1 MIDEIGDPLV
11 HLIRNSLDHG
21 LESPEERKA
30 LHKNVRGVL
39 KLSARHEGNRVTIC
53 VEDDGRGINIEAV
66 KKKALEKNIVTSAQ
80 LETMD
85 EQSIVNLIFEP
96 GFSTASVVTDVSG
109 RGVGLD
115 VVKSKIHALSG
126 QVFVETKKGQGSR
139 FIIKLPLTL
148 AIIQA
153 LLVKGSEGNFCYS
166 FG

>member
-1 MIDEIGDPLV
+1 
-11 HLIRNSLDHG
+11 
-21 LESPEERKA
+21 
-30 LHKNVRGVL
+30 
-39 KLSARHEGNRVTIC
+39 
-53 VEDDGRGINIEAV
+53 
-66 KKKALEKNIVTSAQ
+66 
-80 LETMD
+80 MD

-153 LLVKGSEGNFCYS
+153 LLVKVQKEIFAIPLANIDETTSLETDKIKNVHGQSAILLRGKVLPLIYIQKILDVPGEDEAAELNVVVVQKGEQKLDLS
-166 FG
+166 WKS